1 MRAEVRCV
9 QVLEVKWGIMF
20 KALFRKKTSPEISF
34 KTKIPVKGQEL
45 VPAGSFRFVAVDV
58 ETANRDTGS
67 ICQIGCAF
75 VSDTG
80 RISVN
85 TYLVDPETHF
95 DNSNISIHGITPD
108 DVVGQPNFEQVF
120 GTLQAVL
127 KKNKLVQHS
136 SFDSR
141 AIRLACETYGLA
153 MPALDWHDS
162 VRIARQAWPEL
173 KGAGGHGLAHLRT
186 FLGLE
191 FQHHN
196 AGEDARAAAEIV
208 LHAEAHTGRSFLDLA
223 APASRSGNWQPSVKM
238 EGDAMGALFGQIAV
252 FTGTLSMSRTEAATI
267 AAAAGIETKA
277 GMSRKVT
284 LLVVGDQDLGA
295 LAAGQTKS
303 SKHRKAEELIAQGY
317 DIRILGETEFLTLVR
332 S

>member
-1 MRAEVRCV
+1 
-9 QVLEVKWGIMF
+9 MF
-20 KALFRKKTSPEISF
+20 KKLFGKKTSPEFSSQPNIVVI
-34 KTKIPVKGQEL
+34 KDQEL

-58 ETANRDTGS
+58 ETANRDAGS

-80 RISVN
+80 KISVN

-95 DNSNISIHGITPD
+95 DESHIAIHGITPE
-108 DVVGQPNFEQVF
+108 DVVGHPTFDQVF
-120 GTLQAVL
+120 STLRGVL
-127 KKNKLVQHS
+127 TKNRLVQHS

-141 AIRLACETYGLA
+141 AIRLACETYGLT
-153 MPALDWHDS
+153 MPTLDWHDS
-162 VRIARQAWPEL
+162 VRVAHQAWPDL
-173 KGAGGHGLAHLRT
+173 KGAGGHGLAHLKT
-186 FLGLE
+186 FLGLD
-191 FQHHN
+191 FQHHD
-196 AGEDARAAAEIV
+196 AGEDARAAAEVV
-208 LHAEAHTGRSFLDLA
+208 LRAEAHTGRSFLELA
-223 APASRSGNWQPSVKM
+223 TPANRSGNWQPSVKM
-238 EGDAMGALFGQIAV
+238 EGDATGALFGQIAV
-252 FTGTLSMSRTEAATI
+252 FTGALSMSRTEAAKI
-267 AAAAGIETKA
+267 ASAAGIETKA

-303 SKHRKAEELIAQGY
+303 SKHRKAEEFVAQGC